1 MKAFPDSES
10 EVIVAGPSAWGR
22 GRKVLL
28 FANTEWYLFNFR
40 RSLATALREAG
51 FEVILVSPPGPYGQR
66 LLDAGFRWIP
76 APMARLSLNPLRELG
91 LLVWLVRLLLTEKV
105 SLVHGFTIKCV
116 IYGAL
121 AARLAG
127 VKARVSAVAGMGYVF
142 INTSLRARGLR
153 LLLRPLFQL
162 ALSGRASRL
171 ILQNRDDMDIFLRAG
186 LVNPARIRL
195 IAGSGVNCKRFRP
208 RNSPRQPGPF
218 RVLLASRLLWDKGL
232 AEYAEAARLLK
243 IQGRV
248 IAFLLAGDPD
258 PGNPASVEA
267 SIIKGW
273 EESGLLECLGHV
285 DDMVGLFS
293 KVDVVVLPS
302 YREGLPKSLIEAAAC
317 GLPLVTTDVPGCREV
332 VTDGEDGLLVPVRD
346 AHALAVAIARLQDEP
361 EFAQSLGRTAREKVF
376 AQFDEK
382 RVITSTLTVYRELLE
397 AQPPVKPR

>member
-1 MKAFPDSES
+1 MVKKEPLD
-10 EVIVAGPSAWGR
+10 WGC

-28 FANTEWYLFNFR
+28 FANTDWYLFNFR
-40 RSLATALREAG
+40 LSLANALREAG
-51 FEVILVSPPGPYGQR
+51 FEVILLSPAGPYGLR
-66 LLDAGFRWIP
+66 LQDSGFRWIP
-76 APMARLSLNPLRELG
+76 APMSRSSLNPFRESG

-105 SLVHGFTIKCV
+105 SLVHVFTIKCV

-142 INTSLRARGLR
+142 INTSLRVRGLR

-171 ILQNRDDMDIFLRAG
+171 ILQNRDDKAIFIKEG

-195 IAGSGVNCKRFRP
+195 IAGSGVNCERFRP
-208 RNSPRQPGPF
+208 RNIPRQAGPF

-243 IQGRV
+243 AEGRL
-248 IAFLLAGDPD
+248 ITFLLAGDMD
-258 PGNPASVEA
+258 PGNPASVDSEVIKDWEA
-267 SIIKGW
+267 
-273 EESGLLECLGHV
+273 EGLLECLGHV
-285 DDMVGLFS
+285 DDMSSLLATIAVA
-293 KVDVVVLPS
+293 VLPS

-317 GLPLVTTDVPGCREV
+317 GLPIVTTDVPGCREV
-332 VTDGEDGLLVPVRD
+332 VTDGETGLLVPVKD
-346 AHALAVAIARLQDEP
+346 PVALARAIARLQDEP
-361 EFAQSLGRTAREKVF
+361 VFAESLGRNARVNAC

-382 RVITSTLTVYRELLE
+382 IVIEQTLVVYRELL
-397 AQPPVKPR
+397 AVS

>member
-1 MKAFPDSES
+1 MNILPDPES
-10 EVIVAGPSAWGR
+10 EVRVTGASAWGR
-22 GRKVLL
+22 GRKILL

-76 APMARLSLNPLRELG
+76 APMARQSLNPLRESV
-91 LLVWLVRLLLTEKV
+91 LLIWLVRLLLTEKV

-142 INTSLRARGLR
+142 INTSLRARSLR

-195 IAGSGVNCKRFRP
+195 IAGSGVDCERFRP
-208 RNSPRQPGPF
+208 RYTPRQPGPF

-243 IQGRV
+243 AEGRC
-248 IAFLLAGDPD
+248 ITFLLAGDLD
-258 PGNPASVEA
+258 PGNPASAEPEVIADWEA
-267 SIIKGW
+267 KGW
-273 EESGLLECLGHV
+273 LECLGHV
-285 DDMVGLFS
+285 DDMADLLGTI
-293 KVDVVVLPS
+293 DVAVLPS

-317 GLPLVTTDVPGCREV
+317 GLPMVTTDVPGCREV
-332 VTDGEDGLLVPVRD
+332 VSDGETGLLVPVKD
-346 AHALAVAIARLQDEP
+346 SVALAMAIARLQDEP
-361 EFAQSLGRTAREKVF
+361 DFAEHLGRNARIKACAE
-376 AQFDEK
+376 FDEK
-382 RVITSTLTVYRELLE
+382 IVIEKTLAVYRELL
-397 AQPPVKPR
+397 AVS